1 MNVKL
6 NLGAWGSVFAVPSRV
21 TDCLRIADG
30 KQLKVLL
37 ALLRNAERP
46 LSDGE
51 IAALTGVSP
60 CDVGDALLFWEN
72 VGILAPRGDSLIP
85 AEGDP
90 VFADLSA
97 GVLPPPPSAVSIS
110 SGSEKP
116 KVEPLSPAARA
127 KLGGEP
133 QFPPKE
139 IAAAVNTDESVR
151 YLFET
156 FERLA
161 GRPTRHAERNALM
174 ILTEEAGMPS
184 EVAVMLVEYCFSID
198 RATPAYLKAAALEWV
213 ESGIDT
219 IGKAEERIKLLRSR
233 HTLESRLRAK
243 FGRTSAFSKSEKEL
257 IALWAEANY
266 PEELLDEAYDLC
278 MKNTGRL
285 SLKYMDTVLRS
296 WAEKGYT
303 TAEQAR
309 GEKKPAEKELVGSS
323 FDVNDVGQAA
333 YGRYKKLGGKEGTQ

>member
-21 TDCLRIADG
+21 ADCLRIADG

-46 LSDGE
+46 LSEEE

-60 CDVGDALLFWEN
+60 CDVGDAVLFWEN
-72 VGILAPRGDSLIP
+72 VGLFAPRGDSLIP

-90 VFADLSA
+90 VPADLNA
-97 GVLPPPPSAVSIS
+97 GVLPAP

-116 KVEPLSPAARA
+116 KNEPLSPAARA

-139 IAAAVNTDESVR
+139 IAAAVSGDESVR

-161 GRPTRHAERNALM
+161 GRPTRHAERNTLM
-174 ILTEEAGMPS
+174 ILTEEVGMPS

-198 RATPAYLKAAALEWV
+198 RATPAYLKAAALEWA

-243 FGRTSAFSKSEKEL
+243 FGRTSAFSKSEKAL
-257 IALWAEANY
+257 IALWAEADH

-333 YGRYKKLGGKEGTQ
+333 YGRYKKLGGKEGAQ

>member
-1 MNVKL
+1 M
-6 NLGAWGSVFAVPSRV
+6 
-21 TDCLRIADG
+21 
-30 KQLKVLL
+30 
-37 ALLRNAERP
+37 
-46 LSDGE
+46 
-51 IAALTGVSP
+51 
-60 CDVGDALLFWEN
+60 LF
-72 VGILAPRGDSLIP
+72 
-85 AEGDP
+85 
-90 VFADLSA
+90 
-97 GVLPPPPSAVSIS
+97 
-110 SGSEKP
+110 
-116 KVEPLSPAARA
+116 
-127 KLGGEP
+127 
-133 QFPPKE
+133 
-139 IAAAVNTDESVR
+139 
-151 YLFET
+151 
-156 FERLA
+156 
-161 GRPTRHAERNALM
+161 
-174 ILTEEAGMPS
+174 
-184 EVAVMLVEYCFSID
+184 EYCFSID

>member
-21 TDCLRIADG
+21 VDYLRIADG

-37 ALLRNAERP
+37 ALLRNPEKP
-46 LSDGE
+46 LTGGE
-51 IAALTGVSP
+51 LAALTGVPSG
-60 CDVGDALLFWEN
+60 DVGDALLFWEN
-72 VGILAPRGDSLIP
+72 VGLLAPCGEALVP

-90 VFADLSA
+90 PAFV
-97 GVLPPPPSAVSIS
+97 S
-110 SGSEKP
+110 SGAEQPQSK
-116 KVEPLSPAARA
+116 PLSPSARA

-161 GRPTRHAERNALM
+161 GRPTKHAERHALM
-174 ILTEEAGMPS
+174 ILTEEVGIPS
-184 EVAVMLVEYCFSID
+184 EVAVMLVEYCFSVD
-198 RATPAYLKAAALEWV
+198 RATPAYLKAAALEWA

-257 IALWAEANY
+257 IAVWAEADY
-266 PEELLDEAYDLC
+266 PDGLLDEAYDLC

-296 WAEKGYT
+296 WREKGYT
-303 TAEQAR
+303 AAEQVR
-309 GEKKPAEKELVGSS
+309 GEAKPGKTASAGSS
-323 FDVNDVGQAA
+323 FNVNDVGQTA
-333 YGRYKKLGGKEGTQ
+333 YERYKRLSEKEEAQ

>member
-46 LSDGE
+46 LSDSE

-60 CDVGDALLFWEN
+60 CDVGDAVLFWEN
-72 VGILAPRGDSLIP
+72 VGILAPRGDSLVP

-90 VFADLSA
+90 VFADLNA
-97 GVLPPPPSAVSIS
+97 GVPPSPSPVP
-110 SGSEKP
+110 SGSEEP
-116 KVEPLSPAARA
+116 KSEPLSPAARA

-139 IAAAVNTDESVR
+139 IAAAVSGDESVR

-161 GRPTRHAERNALM
+161 GRPTKHAERNALM
-174 ILTEEAGMPS
+174 ILTEEVGMPS

-257 IALWAEANY
+257 IALWAEADH
-266 PEELLDEAYDLC
+266 PEALLDEAYDLC

-285 SLKYMDTVLRS
+285 SLKYMDTILRS
-296 WAEKGYT
+296 WSEKGYT

-333 YGRYKKLGGKEGTQ
+333 YGRYKKLGGKEGAQ

>member
-1 MNVKL
+1 MFQIGGSGMDVKID
-6 NLGAWGSVFAVPSRV
+6 LGAWGSVFAVPARV
-21 TDCLRIADG
+21 IDYLRIADE
-30 KQLKVLL
+30 KQLKILL
-37 ALLRNAERP
+37 ALLRNADRA

-51 IAALTGVSP
+51 LSALTGVP
-60 CDVGDALLFWEN
+60 PREAEDAILFWEN
-72 VGILAPRGDSLIP
+72 VGLFLPRGEPTIP
-85 AEGDP
+85 AE
-90 VFADLSA
+90 SA
-97 GVLPPPPSAVSIS
+97 PSFTAGAIPAREEAK
-110 SGSEKP
+110 GAER
-116 KVEPLSPAARA
+116 EPLAAARA

-139 IAAAVNTDESVR
+139 IAAAVRGDEAVR

-161 GRPTRHAERNALM
+161 GRPTKHAERNALM
-174 ILTEEAGMPS
+174 ILIEEAGMPS

-233 HTLESRLRAK
+233 HTLENRLRAK

-257 IALWAEANY
+257 IALWAQADF
-266 PEELLDEAYDLC
+266 PDELFDEAYDLC

-296 WAEKGYT
+296 WSEKGYT

-309 GEKKPAEKELVGSS
+309 GEKKPAEKTAVAPS
-323 FDVNDVGQAA
+323 FDVNDAGQAA
-333 YGRYKKLGGKEGTQ
+333 YGRYKRLSGKEGAQ

>member
-21 TDCLRIADG
+21 IDYLRIADG
-30 KQLKVLL
+30 NQLKVLL
-37 ALLRNAERP
+37 ALLRNAEQS
-46 LSDGE
+46 LSEGE
-51 IAALTGVSP
+51 IAALTGVEP
-60 CDVGDALLFWEN
+60 CDVGDAVLFWEN
-72 VGILAPRGDSLIP
+72 VGIFAPLGDSLVP
-85 AEGDP
+85 AGDDS
-90 VFADLSA
+90 VSAGLKA
-97 GVLPPPPSAVSIS
+97 GVLPSFPPAASVPSE
-110 SGSEKP
+110 SEKP
-116 KVEPLSPAARA
+116 KSEPLSPAARA

-139 IAAAVNTDESVR
+139 IAAAVSGDESVR

-174 ILTEEAGMPS
+174 ILTEEVGMPS

-219 IGKAEERIKLLRSR
+219 IGKAEERIKLLRAR

-257 IALWAEANY
+257 IALWTEADF
-266 PEELLDEAYDLC
+266 PDELLDEAYDLC

-296 WAEKGYT
+296 WTEKGYT
-303 TAEQAR
+303 TAAQTR
-309 GEKKPAEKELVGSS
+309 GEKKPAEKTAVGSS

-333 YGRYKKLGGKEGTQ
+333 YGRYRRLNGKEGAQ

>member
-46 LSDGE
+46 LSEEE

-60 CDVGDALLFWEN
+60 CDVGDAVLFWEN
-72 VGILAPRGDSLIP
+72 VGVFAPRGDSLIP
-85 AEGDP
+85 DP
-90 VFADLSA
+90 VPVDLNA
-97 GVLPPPPSAVSIS
+97 GVLPAPPPAVPAP

-116 KVEPLSPAARA
+116 KNEPLSPAARA

-139 IAAAVNTDESVR
+139 IAAAVSGDESVR

-161 GRPTRHAERNALM
+161 GRPTKHAERNALM
-174 ILTEEAGMPS
+174 ILTEEVGMPS

-198 RATPAYLKAAALEWV
+198 RATPAYLKAAALEWA

-333 YGRYKKLGGKEGTQ
+333 YGRYKKLGGKEGKQ